1 MTATATASPKAKRGR
16 KTTIGGIALS
26 GDSLKRLIR
35 DLEPAVPNRSPKPI
49 LGSILLADGFAVATD
64 LEIRI
69 AVPLPEAAGEPM
81 LVPFAK
87 LKSIAATLK
96 GSDEVRLSIDGTS
109 CVIEAGGGTWRLPV
123 ESPAEFPSGD
133 AEPGQ
138 PIGRLP
144 ADQLGS
150 LLRAVKYATDDES
163 SRYALGAVCVQ
174 FERGSADAEDGTITF
189 VATDGRRLSAAS
201 AKVAAQDLDNSQTLV
216 PSRAALALMRL
227 AASAQAVQMS
237 ATGSEFVA
245 VIGEYV
251 EGEGVTGTTLRA
263 RITEGRF
270 PRWQDVDKKPTTEP
284 TEVIVG
290 DLLHAVRMAEICTS
304 ETSKSVTLQVTPN
317 GLRLSAQAA
326 ETGEAFAECP
336 VQSAGH
342 AVTVKIDPRFAEQ
355 WLACGSFD
363 LAEVV
368 KLEATDPGS
377 AVVLRLDQYRTVIMP
392 MAAD

>member
-16 KTTIGGIALS
+16 KTTNGGIVLS
-26 GDSLKRLIR
+26 GESLKRLIR
-35 DLEPAVPNRSPKPI
+35 DLEPAVPNRSPTPI
-49 LGSILLADGFAVATD
+49 LGSILLANGVAVATD

-87 LKSIAATLK
+87 LKSIAATLR
-96 GSDEVRLSIDGTS
+96 GSDEVRLSIDGTL
-109 CVIEAGGGTWRLPV
+109 CVVEAGGGTWRLPV
-123 ESPAEFPSGD
+123 ESPLEFPAGD
-133 AEPGQ
+133 TDTGK

-144 ADQLGS
+144 AEQLQS
-150 LLRAVKYATDDES
+150 LLKAVKYATDDES
-163 SRYALGAVCVQ
+163 SRYALGAVCVE
-174 FERGSADAEDGTITF
+174 FDRGEADSEDGTITF

-201 AKVAAQDLDNSQTLV
+201 AKVATQDLDSSQTLV

-263 RITEGRF
+263 RITDGRF
-270 PRWQDVDKKPTTEP
+270 PRWQDVDKKPKTEP
-284 TEVIVG
+284 SEVIVG

-304 ETSKSVTLQVTPN
+304 ETSKSVTLQVTSD
-317 GLRLSAQAA
+317 GLKLSARAA
-326 ETGEAFAECP
+326 ETGEAAVECP
-336 VQSAGH
+336 LQAVGH
-342 AVTVKIDPRFAEQ
+342 LVTVRIDPRFAEQ

-363 LAEVV
+363 QAEVV
-368 KLEATDPGS
+368 KLEATDAGS
-377 AVVLRLDQYRTVIMP
+377 AVVLRLDNYRTVIMP